1 MLRHWCSSPA
11 EEGVLPAGLRVKYR
25 VRRFAGANGCGIALD
40 STHPRAGLR
49 ANCQST
55 RSSTIG
61 IMEDFWLSSCLLLLL
76 GVANG
81 SPVIATWLLDPR
93 WRTPLDGGMR
103 LFDGRPLLG
112 PSKTVRGVIAAIVA
126 AALAAPMLGIPLG
139 LGVVIGA
146 AAMTGDAL
154 SSFTKRRLGIT
165 SSGRATGLD
174 QIPESLLPLLAVQ
187 GPLHLSCFQ
196 ILGITAAFFALEM
209 PLARLFYRLGIRD
222 TPY

>member
-1 MLRHWCSSPA
+1 MATALR
-11 EEGVLPAGLRVKYR
+11 LM
-25 VRRFAGANGCGIALD
+25 VR
-40 STHPRAGLR
+40 PRARFR

-55 RSSTIG
+55 GSSTIG
-61 IMEDFWLSSCLLLLL
+61 IMEEFWLSFRLLLLL

-81 SPVIATWLLDPR
+81 SPVIATRLLDPR

-103 LFDGRPLLG
+103 FFDGRPLLG
-112 PSKTVRGVIAAIVA
+112 PSKTLRGVIAAIVA
-126 AALAAPMLGIPLG
+126 TALAAPMLSIPLG

-146 AAMTGDAL
+146 TAMAGDAL

-165 SSGRATGLD
+165 SSGRAMGLD

-187 GPLHLSCFQ
+187 GPLDLSCFQ
-196 ILGITAAFFALEM
+196 ILGTTVVFFALEI
-209 PLARLFYRLGIRD
+209 PLARMCYRLGIRN